1 MISAPFADLLA
12 AGRPHFNRRVAE
24 ARRRYPGFDTEA
36 FGGFLSTAAD
46 AVVHAVIT
54 HSPDRAGPVALAVF
68 DLALELTA
76 HKHTG
81 ALARQVWIDVAP
93 HHAALLAQQPAA
105 ALGMLTNAALH
116 LQKVR
121 GVRVADW
128 LAWMAQ
134 LAPQIDTLQQLTVV
148 GQICAW
154 RAGMA
159 HFRQGAIAAAAQL
172 PEALALAAF
181 GASEGDWPTVR
192 DALLGDPWWTP
203 EAAVRQRAAA
213 GMEIGSF
220 TGFGGEFSEPPEVR
234 PAQQGFWVRS
244 GERHAL
250 LMADACGAVLHPATA
265 EEYAHPQAATAATAA
280 AISIAGQ
287 RVIVNGRSAPLDLPA
302 EGLKVVCND
311 HAAAITS
318 PYSHAIR
325 VLPLR

>member
-1 MISAPFADLLA
+1 MISAPFAKLLA
-12 AGRPHFNRRVAE
+12 AGRPGFNRRVAE
-24 ARRRYPGFDTEA
+24 ARRRYPGFDSGA

-46 AVVHAVIT
+46 AVVCAVAQ
-54 HSPDRAGPVALAVF
+54 HMPDRSGPVALAAF

-76 HKHTG
+76 RNPTG
-81 ALARQVWIDVAP
+81 ALAGQVWVDVAP
-93 HHAALLAQQPAA
+93 QYAELLAQQPAA
-105 ALGMLTNAALH
+105 TLGMLTNAALH
-116 LQKVR
+116 MQKVR
-121 GVRVADW
+121 GVRVVDW
-128 LAWMAQ
+128 LAWMTQ
-134 LAPQIDTLQQLTVV
+134 LAPQIGTVQQLGVV

-159 HFRQGAIAAAAQL
+159 HFRQGCIAAAEQL

-181 GASEGDWPTVR
+181 GATEGDWPAVR
-192 DALLGDPWWTP
+192 DALLRDPWWSP
-203 EAAVRQRAAA
+203 EATVRQRAAA
-213 GMEIGSF
+213 GVEIGSF

-265 EEYAHPQAATAATAA
+265 EEYAHPQAATAATV
-280 AISIAGQ
+280 SIAGQ
-287 RVIVNGRSAPLDLPA
+287 RVIVNGRSTPLDLPA
-302 EGLKVVCND
+302 EGLKVVCNE